1 MASKT
6 TATRRSP
13 AVRRRVTTH
22 RRLPDRVRPGVRILF
37 VGINPGIR
45 SAAIG
50 HHFAGF
56 SNRFWKLLWEARLVP
71 RPLSYLDDVHVPD
84 WGIGLT
90 NIIARPS
97 RGSDELD
104 DAEYVA
110 GVRRLRRVIRRY
122 RPSIV
127 VFLGVTMF
135 RIIFPQ
141 ATGRLQLGLQRE
153 RLAGVRVMLLPNPSG
168 RNAHYSYDAM
178 RRAYAGLRRWSIGK
192 ATRRR
197 L

>member
-1 MASKT
+1 MAPKT
-6 TATRRSP
+6 SAARRSP
-13 AVRRRVTTH
+13 AVQRRVTIH

-37 VGINPGIR
+37 VGINPGLR
-45 SAAIG
+45 SAALG

-56 SNRFWKLLWEARLVP
+56 SNRFWKLLWDARLVP
-71 RPLSYLDDVHVPD
+71 RPLSYHDDIRLPD

-97 RGSDELD
+97 RGIDALD

-110 GVRRLRRVIRRY
+110 GVRRLTRMIRRY

-127 VFLGVTMF
+127 AFLGVTMF
-135 RIIFPQ
+135 RMIFRQ
-141 ATGRLQLGLQRE
+141 ATGPLRLGLQRE

-168 RNAHYSYDAM
+168 RNAHYSYESM
-178 RRAYAGLRRWSIGK
+178 RRAYAGLRPWK
-192 ATRRR
+192 PKP
-197 L
+197 

>member
-1 MASKT
+1 MAPKT
-6 TATRRSP
+6 SATGRSP
-13 AVRRRVTTH
+13 AVRPGVTTH
-22 RRLPDRVRPGVRILF
+22 RRLPDRIRPGVRILF
-37 VGINPGIR
+37 VGINPGLR
-45 SAAIG
+45 SAAVG

-56 SNRFWKLLWEARLVP
+56 SNRFWKLLWDARLVP
-71 RPLSYLDDVHVPD
+71 RPLSYLDDVHLPD

-97 RGSDELD
+97 RGIDALD
-104 DAEYVA
+104 AAEYVA
-110 GVRRLRRVIRRY
+110 GVRRLTRVIRRY

-127 VFLGVTMF
+127 AFLGVTMF
-135 RIIFPQ
+135 RVIFPQ

-168 RNAHYSYDAM
+168 RNAHYSYESM
-178 RRAYAGLRRWSIGK
+178 RRAYAGLGRWSSGK